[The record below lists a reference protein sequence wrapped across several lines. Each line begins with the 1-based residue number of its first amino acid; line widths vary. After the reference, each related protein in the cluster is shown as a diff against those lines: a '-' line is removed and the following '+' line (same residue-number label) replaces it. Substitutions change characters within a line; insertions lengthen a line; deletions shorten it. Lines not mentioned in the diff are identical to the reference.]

1 MKFFIKDFFS
11 KYEQIR
17 WKFRICSHLLLKF
30 LTENFII
37 VQRASKTPYSIKIL
51 TDLENHLCSKL
62 NNILLLIIMLILLK
76 VIIIIIIIHL
86 WTLTE
91 AKILQLNI
99 YIPVAIPI
107 SDKCG
112 MLIKVGEKKIYK

>member
-17 WKFRICSHLLLKF
+17 WKFRICSHFLLKF

-51 TDLENHLCSKL
+51 IDLENHLCSKL

-107 SDKCG
+107 NDKCG

>member
-1 MKFFIKDFFS
+1 
-11 KYEQIR
+11 
-17 WKFRICSHLLLKF
+17 
-30 LTENFII
+30 
-37 VQRASKTPYSIKIL
+37 
-51 TDLENHLCSKL
+51 
-62 NNILLLIIMLILLK
+62 MLILLK
-76 VIIIIIIIHL
+76 VIIIIIIHL

-107 SDKCG
+107 NDKCG